1 MAIIIKAIGTA
12 LVVLSALVLIRIV
25 FYGMPLVVA
34 IKIVTFPA
42 ALIVALVLG
51 FLVALKL

>member
-1 MAIIIKAIGTA
+1 
-12 LVVLSALVLIRIV
+12 VVLSALVLIRIV